1 MNYYFSRKIEGNLD
15 QIIEKIAEGLKE
27 EGFGILSD
35 INIKDL
41 FKQKINVEFRPYRIL
56 GACNPVFSN
65 KAITAEDRAGLMLP
79 CNFVVQEMGDGLVD
93 VSVVDPVASM
103 TAIDNT
109 TLKDIAS
116 QIREKLIFI
125 VDEL

>member
-1 MNYYFSRKIEGNLD
+1 MNYYYSRKIKGNMD
-15 QIIEKIAEGLKE
+15 QLIEKIAEGLKK

-41 FKQKINVEFRPYRIL
+41 FKQKIGVEFRPYRIL

-65 KAITAEDRAGLMLP
+65 KALTAEDRVGLMLP
-79 CNFVVQEMGDGLVD
+79 CNFVVQEMGDNLVD

-103 TAIDNT
+103 TAIDNDA
-109 TLKDIAS
+109 LKEVAA
-116 QIREKLIFI
+116 QIRDKLIFV
-125 VDEL
+125 VDGL

>member
-1 MNYYFSRKIEGNLD
+1 MNYYYSKKIKGTMDELVE
-15 QIIEKIAEGLKE
+15 QITEGLKK

-41 FKQKINVEFRPYRIL
+41 FKEKINVEFRPYRIL

-65 KAITAEDRAGLMLP
+65 KAITAEERAGLMLP

-103 TAIDNT
+103 TAIDNDE
-109 TLKDIAS
+109 LKETAA
-116 QIREKLIFI
+116 QIKAKLIFV
-125 VDEL
+125 VDGL

>member
-1 MNYYFSRKIEGNLD
+1 MNYYYSRKIEGTMD
-15 QIIEKIAEGLKE
+15 QLVEKIAEGLKK

-65 KAITAEDRAGLMLP
+65 KAITAEERAGLMLP

>member
-1 MNYYFSRKIEGNLD
+1 MSYYYSRKIEGTMD
-15 QIIEKIAEGLKE
+15 QLIEKITAGLKG

-41 FKQKINVEFRPYRIL
+41 FKQKLDVEFRPYRIL

-65 KAITAEDRAGLMLP
+65 KAITSEERVGLMLP

-103 TAIDNT
+103 TAIDNAE
-109 TLKDIAS
+109 LKETAA
-116 QIREKLIFI
+116 QIRDKLIFV
-125 VDEL
+125 VDGL

>member
-1 MNYYFSRKIEGNLD
+1 MNYYYSRKIEGTMD
-15 QIIEKIAEGLKE
+15 QLVEKIAEGLKK

>member
-1 MNYYFSRKIEGNLD
+1 MNYYYSRKIEGTID
-15 QIIEKIAEGLKE
+15 QLVEKITEGLKE

-41 FKQKINVEFRPYRIL
+41 FKQKIDVEFRPYRIL

-65 KAITAEDRAGLMLP
+65 KAITAEERVGLMLP

-103 TAIDNT
+103 SSIDNDA
-109 TLKDIAS
+109 LKDIAS
-116 QIREKLIFI
+116 QIRDKLIFV
-125 VDEL
+125 VDGL

>member
-1 MNYYFSRKIEGNLD
+1 MNYYYSRKIEGTID
-15 QIIEKIAEGLKE
+15 QLVEKIAEGLKK

-41 FKQKINVEFRPYRIL
+41 FKEKIDVEFRPYRIL

-65 KAITAEDRAGLMLP
+65 KAITAEERVGLMLP
-79 CNFVVQEMGDGLVD
+79 CNFVVQEMGDGLID

-103 TAIDNT
+103 TAIDNDA
-109 TLKDIAS
+109 LKDIAA
-116 QIREKLIFI
+116 QIRDKLIFV
-125 VDEL
+125 VDGL

>member
-1 MNYYFSRKIEGNLD
+1 MNYYYSRKIKGNMD
-15 QIIEKIAEGLKE
+15 QLIEKIAEGLKK

-41 FKQKINVEFRPYRIL
+41 FKQKIGVEFRQYRIL

-65 KAITAEDRAGLMLP
+65 KALTAEDRVGLMLP
-79 CNFVVQEMGDGLVD
+79 CNFVVQEMGDNLVD

-103 TAIDNT
+103 TAIDNDA
-109 TLKDIAS
+109 LKEVAA
-116 QIREKLIFI
+116 QIRDKLIFV
-125 VDEL
+125 VDGL

>member
-1 MNYYFSRKIEGNLD
+1 MNYYYSRKIEGTID
-15 QIIEKIAEGLKE
+15 QLVEKIAEGLKK

-41 FKQKINVEFRPYRIL
+41 FKQKIDVDFRPYRIL

-65 KAITAEDRAGLMLP
+65 KAITAEERAGLMLP

-103 TAIDNT
+103 TAIDNDA
-109 TLKDIAS
+109 LKDIAS
-116 QIREKLIFI
+116 QIRDKLIFV
-125 VDEL
+125 VDKL

>member
-1 MNYYFSRKIEGNLD
+1 MNYYYSRKIEGTIDPLV
-15 QIIEKIAEGLKE
+15 EKIAEGLKK

-41 FKQKINVEFRPYRIL
+41 FKQKIDVEFRPYRIL

-65 KAITAEDRAGLMLP
+65 KAITAEERAGLMLP

-103 TAIDNT
+103 TAIDNDA
-109 TLKDIAS
+109 LKDIAS
-116 QIREKLIFI
+116 QIRGKLIGV